1 MFNQAGPGFS
11 LADVAAV
18 TDNNRNNGWGFG
30 GEGWWVIILFAMIF
44 GWNGNGNWGNGGNN
58 GAGYIDSAIQRG
70 FDTQTIVSKLDGI
83 NAGLCSLGYDQLAQ
97 MNNIGQTVQQVG
109 YNNQNTFTQGQIA
122 NMQSFNAVMSAIE
135 GCCCNTREAISQVR
149 FDMANQG
156 CETRQAIAMATR
168 DIIDNQNNNYR
179 QLHDEMVAYRM
190 EQKDAIIAEQ
200 ASLIQALN
208 QAQSQSNQNATFQGY
223 LNDFYQRLRDCPV
236 GAYPV
241 PNPNCCYNAN
251 VTFQPQGYGYNGAC
265 GCGNN

>member
-18 TDNNRNNGWGFG
+18 TDNNRNNGWGGFG

-58 GAGYIDSAIQRG
+58 GTGYIDAAIQRG
-70 FDTQTIVSKLDGI
+70 FDTQSIISKLDGI
-83 NAGLCSLGYDQLAQ
+83 NSGICSLGYDQLAQ

-135 GCCCNTREAISQVR
+135 GCCCGTREAISQVR
-149 FDMANQG
+149 FDMANQA

-168 DIIDNQNNNYR
+168 DIIDNQNAIYR
-179 QLHDEMVAYRM
+179 QMHDEMVAFQM
-190 EQKDAIIAEQ
+190 GLKDQTIAQLTSE
-200 ASLIQALN
+200 N
-208 QAQSQSNQNATFQGY
+208 QFLRFDRSQTTQNAY
-223 LNDFYQRLRDCPV
+223 LIGQLKEPCPV
-236 GAYPV
+236 PAYWV
-241 PNPNCCYNAN
+241 QNPNCCY
-251 VTFQPQGYGYNGAC
+251 PQYPQNFNGAC